1 MDNWEYMG
9 WVPCLN
15 GHLDFGLMKV
25 GISGPFSVGKSQDR
39 EYISVNQSTKKERDS
54 HERKIFLQSKVDWRD
69 SETFNPEDGLFR
81 VLVTAEVTP
90 SHSMDMRALSGHI
103 SIYPIAAEPS
113 SYAER
118 MDMNIHRLSHEL
130 RDIATERDRINLR
143 LGQNENNRFDVL
155 TNDINDCFSK
165 LEKIVSSETAIE
177 KLDDSYFFSSF
188 EFRIEANGIVWIKSV
203 KDNIRKDIR
212 YIIARQ
218 AYYFLKYSLHIHKHH
233 QTKQDA
239 LTTIVA
245 LSDDNNDG
253 RSEAGLRLVC
263 QLKRELTS
271 LNRIKSNRAHRYK
284 DQFFLNDTCGII
296 AYGKALIRS
305 LRNGQIFSEEIA
317 DRELERFDDLK
328 SSSDALNFKM
338 DKMHGITELV
348 SAKSKVLVGLCMGLF
363 YFILGRQFVINNSAI
378 DITGAV
384 NNIPKLLTASSVF
397 CIAFLMSYFIFKK
410 IYSSKHGLEDPD
422 RAEAI
427 FNTHKN
433 KFYIRIGCLCFA
445 WAAMMYINYL
455 FGDTLLS
462 TLSKGFSWIGD
473 AFSG

>member
-25 GISGPFSVGKSQDR
+25 GMSGPFSVGKSQDR
-39 EYISVNQSTKKERDS
+39 DFISVNQSTKKERDS
-54 HERKIFLQSKVDWRD
+54 HERQIFLQSKVDWRD

-81 VLVTAEVTP
+81 VLVAAEVTP
-90 SHSMDMRALSGHI
+90 SDAMDKRALSGYI

-130 RDIATERDRINLR
+130 RDIAAERDSINLR
-143 LGQNENNRFDVL
+143 LGRHENNRFDEL
-155 TNDINDCFSK
+155 TGEMNERLVELK
-165 LEKIVSSETAIE
+165 KIVAGETPID
-177 KLDDSYFFSSF
+177 KLDTAYFFSSF

-203 KDNIRKDIR
+203 KDNIRPDIR

-239 LTTIVA
+239 LTTIVSIS
-245 LSDDNNDG
+245 SDADAK
-253 RSEAGLRLVC
+253 SEAGLRLVC

-271 LNRIKSNRAHRYK
+271 LNRIKSNRTHRYK

-305 LRNGQIFSEEIA
+305 LRNSEIFSEELA
-317 DRELERFDDLK
+317 DRELERFDDMK

-338 DKMHGITELV
+338 DKMHGLTELV

-363 YFILGRQFVINNSAI
+363 YFILGRQFVINNSTI
-378 DITGAV
+378 DISSAV
-384 NNIPKLLTASSVF
+384 NNIPKLLTASFVF
-397 CIAFLMSYFIFKK
+397 CVAFLISYFIFKK
-410 IYSSKHGLEDPD
+410 IYAGKHGLEDPD

-433 KFYIRIGCLCFA
+433 RLYTRIALLLFA
-445 WAAMMYINYL
+445 WAVAMYMNYL
-455 FGDTLLS
+455 FGDALLS
-462 TLSKGFSWIGD
+462 NISNAFSWVGES
-473 AFSG
+473 FSG

>member
-69 SETFNPEDGLFR
+69 SEAFNPEDGLFR
-81 VLVTAEVTP
+81 VLVSAEVIP
-90 SHSMDMRALSGHI
+90 SLSMDKRALRGHI
-103 SIYPIAAEPS
+103 AIYPIGAEPS
-113 SYAER
+113 SYSER
-118 MDMNIHRLSHEL
+118 MEMNIHRLSHEL
-130 RDIATERDRINLR
+130 RNIATERDRINLR
-143 LGQNENNRFDVL
+143 LGQHENNRFDDL
-155 TNDINDCFSK
+155 TSEMNTHVSE
-165 LEKIVSSETAIE
+165 LEKIVSGQTVID
-177 KLDDSYFFSSF
+177 KLDTSYFFASF

-203 KDNIRKDIR
+203 KDNIRTDIR

-218 AYYFLKYSLHIHKHH
+218 AYYFLKYALHIHKHH

-245 LSDDNNDG
+245 LGAEENAK
-253 RSEAGLRLVC
+253 SEAGLRLVC

-271 LNRIKSNRAHRYK
+271 LNRIKSNRSHRYK

-305 LRNGQIFSEEIA
+305 LRNNEIFSEDIA

-378 DITGAV
+378 DISGAV

-397 CIAFLMSYFIFKK
+397 CIAFLISYFIFKK
-410 IYSSKHGLEDPD
+410 IYASKHGLEDPD

-433 KFYIRIGCLCFA
+433 RFYTRIAILFCA
-445 WAAMMYINYL
+445 WAILMYINYL
-455 FGDTLLS
+455 FGDALLS
-462 TLSKGFSWIGD
+462 SLSGVFSWVGD